1 MHIYLRM
8 RMVPRDG
15 RVGTQK
21 AQGTRAAKLNE
32 ELVRSPWDTQKTERL
47 DGTFVPEVPCGT
59 RGQLK

>member
-1 MHIYLRM
+1 MHIYVRM

-47 DGTFVPEVPCGT
+47 LL
-59 RGQLK
+59 R